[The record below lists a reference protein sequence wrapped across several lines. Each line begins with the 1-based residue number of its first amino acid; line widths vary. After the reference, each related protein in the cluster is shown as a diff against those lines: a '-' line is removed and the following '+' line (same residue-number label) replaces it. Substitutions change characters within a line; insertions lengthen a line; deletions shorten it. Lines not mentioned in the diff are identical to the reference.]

1 MAQKI
6 QINRITNANLYVNGN
21 SKLGR
26 AEEISAPVV
35 KFKMSE
41 HKAIGLFAAME
52 FPSGVEK
59 LEMKVKWNSFYADV
73 LKTVADPFSMIEMQI
88 RASME
93 TWESNAKTGEVP
105 VVIFV
110 NGTAKDFPLG
120 NFKQHDNVESETNFT
135 VYYYKMEINGEE
147 IAECD
152 VMANIYK
159 VNGVDLFAKYRANLG
174 I

>member
-6 QINRITNANLYVNGN
+6 EINRITNANLYLDGG

-26 AEEISAPVV
+26 AEEITAPTV

-41 HKAIGLFAAME
+41 HKAIGLFGAME

-73 LKTVADPFSMIEMQI
+73 LKKVANPFQMLQI
-88 RASME
+88 QVRASME
-93 TWESNAKTGEVP
+93 TYESGGKTGEVP
-105 VVIFV
+105 VVIFI
-110 NGTAKDFPLG
+110 TASAKDLPLG
-120 NFKQHDNVESETNFT
+120 GFKQHDNVETETNFS
-135 VYYYKMEINGEE
+135 VYYFKMEIDGEE

-152 VMANIYK
+152 VLANIYK